1 MKKTHT
7 NKPDLSQQGELVIG
21 PTSPIQKSLKILH
34 IFFGTQPDTNLASAA
49 SKRTSLLIANH
60 LFSLIEACGLLN
72 GSGMHSSAVVL
83 LRSLED
89 ALDVFSA
96 VSSVPGA
103 AERWEKHDLKPSD
116 AAKLW
121 VKFCGNPTVANG
133 KTLSD
138 YRKELRGS
146 FNKYSHAS
154 YELCLWN
161 LYFKPN
167 ATALSDQGVT
177 GTIEINCPRRVIN
190 SNGHSIDAHLT
201 AHHLEFIEAI
211 KFSYSVA
218 LNKFSNAK
226 ELELL
231 EKEIDTIMQRHASHG
246 CQNVQE
252 PAELRKLK
260 K

>member
-1 MKKTHT
+1 MEKTLS
-7 NKPDLSQQGELVIG
+7 NKSELSHPGELAVG
-21 PTSPIQKSLKILH
+21 PTSPVQKSLKILH
-34 IFFGTQPDTNLASAA
+34 IFFDTQPDTNLADEV

-60 LFSLIEACGLLN
+60 LFSLMEACGLLN

-89 ALDVFSA
+89 ALDVFTA

-121 VKFCGNPTVANG
+121 VKFRGNPIVSNG

-138 YRKELRGS
+138 YRKELRNN

-154 YELCLWN
+154 YDLCLWD
-161 LYFKPN
+161 LYFKPE
-167 ATALSDQGVT
+167 ATALKGQTIS
-177 GTIEINCPRRVIN
+177 GTIEINSPRRVIN

-201 AHHLEFIEAI
+201 AHHLEFIDAI

-218 LNKFSNAK
+218 LNKFGK
-226 ELELL
+226 TTELDLL
-231 EKEIDTIMQRHASHG
+231 EEEIDAIMQKHASHG

-252 PAELRKLK
+252 PAELRRLI
-260 K
+260 